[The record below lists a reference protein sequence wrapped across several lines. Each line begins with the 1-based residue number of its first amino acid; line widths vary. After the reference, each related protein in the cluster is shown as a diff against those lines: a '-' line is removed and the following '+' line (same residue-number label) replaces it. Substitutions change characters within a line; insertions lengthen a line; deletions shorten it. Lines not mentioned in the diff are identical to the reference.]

1 MDKERQFLNFI
12 NIMDGTVPSVPL
24 MDLNGD
30 GAFDDN
36 DLKANR
42 REVTAGAHNILSKS
56 GSENEDIDAE
66 GKRTKLAKLPEKSL
80 RPTWRQLK

>member
-1 MDKERQFLNFI
+1 
-12 NIMDGTVPSVPL
+12 MDGTVPSVPL

-56 GSENEDIDAE
+56 GQRKQERIDAE